1 MRISDW
7 SSDVCSSDL
16 LHFARGITFGV
27 DVADFLELQRPFER
41 QRIIGA
47 ASQIEHVARGRDRMR
62 HRLDRGVLRQ
72 RGVERGG
79 RLGKMPH
86 DRLLLAVG
94 QPVLGAREVDRERQI
109 GRAWWRERVCEEG
122 YISVVPVALKKK
134 KK

>member
-16 LHFARGITFGV
+16 
-27 DVADFLELQRPFER
+27 
-41 QRIIGA
+41 
-47 ASQIEHVARGRDRMR
+47 RDRMR

-94 QPVLGAREVDRERQI
+94 QHVLGARELDRERRQHCEVAGDRKSAVLGKGVSVRVDLGGRRIIKNKNHDELTKYTFWTKRIQQYKKQDSAVI
-109 GRAWWRERVCEEG
+109 G
-122 YISVVPVALKKK
+122 
-134 KK
+134 